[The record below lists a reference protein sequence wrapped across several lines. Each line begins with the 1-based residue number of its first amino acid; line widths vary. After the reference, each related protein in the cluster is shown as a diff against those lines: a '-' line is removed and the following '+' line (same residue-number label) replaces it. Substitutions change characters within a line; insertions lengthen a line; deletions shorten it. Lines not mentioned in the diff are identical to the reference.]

1 MIYIYK
7 IPKIFIVCYQ
17 YNILSN
23 IKNYKPCIKK
33 KDDTRYA
40 KVLLCEKIIFTDTSK
55 MVKFLMKNIKN
66 KNILNHQ
73 LILRYS
79 TINIIFYII
88 TLKKSNIKIIYYY
101 CIKRRNLQKS
111 VRYSSS

>member
-1 MIYIYK
+1 MLKFYFVK
-7 IPKIFIVCYQ
+7 
-17 YNILSN
+17 
-23 IKNYKPCIKK
+23 
-33 KDDTRYA
+33 
-40 KVLLCEKIIFTDTSK
+40 KIIFTDTSK

-88 TLKKSNIKIIYYY
+88 TLKKSNIEIFIITALNVVIYRKVFDILHHEMIIY
-101 CIKRRNLQKS
+101 L
-111 VRYSSS
+111 

>member
-1 MIYIYK
+1 
-7 IPKIFIVCYQ
+7 
-17 YNILSN
+17 
-23 IKNYKPCIKK
+23 
-33 KDDTRYA
+33 
-40 KVLLCEKIIFTDTSK
+40 

-88 TLKKSNIKIIYYY
+88 TLKKSNIEIFIITALNVVIYRKVFDILHHEMIIY
-101 CIKRRNLQKS
+101 L
-111 VRYSSS
+111 